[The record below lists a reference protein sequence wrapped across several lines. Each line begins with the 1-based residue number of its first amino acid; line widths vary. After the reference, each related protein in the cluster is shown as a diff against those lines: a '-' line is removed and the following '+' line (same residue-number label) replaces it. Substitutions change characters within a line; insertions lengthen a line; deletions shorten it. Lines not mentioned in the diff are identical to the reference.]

1 MNITTIAWFQ
11 SGITNIPNIV
21 IDLARKT
28 VLNSAIATYEP
39 KFLRELLGYEFYKG
53 LQAYV
58 DSVAPVTPNP
68 LYDDILKGVEYR
80 DSNGILQKYDGIK
93 RASSLYIFFNLLSE
107 TATTWN
113 GIGEYAPI
121 AEGGKFES
129 SNFRM
134 SKCWNLM
141 RDRNISLYEFIGTK
155 QVEYAIIVAYVPTSK
170 EAQNLITFLPYGL

>member
-11 SGITNIPNIV
+11 NGITNIPNIV
-21 IDLARKT
+21 TDLARKS
-28 VLNSAIATYEP
+28 VLNSAIATHEP

-58 DSVAPVTPNP
+58 DAAPIVPNP
-68 LYDDILKGVEYR
+68 LYDDILNGVEYR

-121 AEGGKFES
+121 AEGGKIIS
-129 SNFRM
+129 PARRM
-134 SKCWNLM
+134 SDCWNLM
-141 RDRNISLYEFIGTK
+141 MDSNISLYQFIATK
-155 QVEYAIIVAYVPTSK
+155 QTEYALVVAYVPYSK
-170 EAQNLITFLPYGL
+170 EAQNLIETTNEYGI